1 MPDENKMTRDEEWK
15 YAETALRW
23 HGWGSPVGLGI
34 ALVAIGVAV
43 VLIRLAILGF

>member
-1 MPDENKMTRDEEWK
+1 MADRHPVTREEEWK

-34 ALVAIGVAV
+34 ALVAIGVAA
-43 VLIRLAILGF
+43 VLIRIAILGF